1 VKGLKTMENIKKIPF
16 SPPDITEAEI
26 NAVVEVLR
34 SGWITS
40 GPTLAKFEEELAQYC
55 EANKAVALN
64 SATAAMEL
72 ILKVFDIKEGDEII
86 TTPYTYTA
94 TASVAVHRGI
104 KPIFCDVAKDSFF
117 IDYDKI
123 GDLITEKTKVI
134 MPVDYAGVPCDY
146 DRIKEVLKEKN
157 REDII
162 IIVDS
167 AHAFGA
173 KYKGQRVG
181 AQCDFHTFSF
191 HAVKNFTTAEGGA
204 ITYNDNNFK
213 GRENLFQDFKFTSL
227 HGQSKDALSKMKAG
241 AWEYDIITDG
251 FKCNMTDINAAIG
264 RAQLTRYEDM
274 LKYRKEIFNTY
285 TRILEKEDFA
295 IIPVTE
301 YGEGTES
308 SYHIYPLRIKGFN
321 EEKRNILIQRLA
333 EKGISTNVH
342 FKPLPMFTLYKNLG
356 YKIEDYPN
364 AYAQY
369 ANEISLPVYSTLE
382 LSDVEYIAIELIEEV
397 KKLLMK

>member
-1 VKGLKTMENIKKIPF
+1 MTNIKKIPF

-40 GPTLAKFEEELAQYC
+40 GPTLAKFEEELAKYC

-123 GDLITEKTKVI
+123 GDLITERTKVI
-134 MPVDYAGVPCDY
+134 MPVDFAGVPCDY
-146 DRIKEVLKEKN
+146 DKIKAVLKDKN

-191 HAVKNFTTAEGGA
+191 HAVKNLTTSEGGA

-213 GRENLFQDFKFTSL
+213 GKENLFQDFKFTSL

-241 AWEYDIITDG
+241 AWEYDITTDG

-264 RAQLTRYEDM
+264 RVQLTRYEDM
-274 LKYRKEIFNTY
+274 LKHREAIFDIY
-285 TRILEKEDFA
+285 TNMLKNKDFA
-295 IIPVTE
+295 IIPFTKDE
-301 YGEGTES
+301 NGTES
-308 SYHIYPLRIKGFN
+308 SYHLYPLRIKGFN
-321 EEKRNILIQRLA
+321 EEQRNLLIQRLA

-356 YKIEDYPN
+356 YKMEDYPN

-369 ANEISLPVYSTLE
+369 VNEISLPVYSTLE
-382 LSDVEYIAIELIEEV
+382 LNDAEYIAVELVKEV
-397 KKLLMK
+397 ENIFNEFK

>member
-1 VKGLKTMENIKKIPF
+1 MENIKKIPF

>member
-1 VKGLKTMENIKKIPF
+1 MRKIPF
-16 SPPDITEAEI
+16 SPPDITEAEV
-26 NAVVEVLR
+26 NAVAEVLR

-40 GPTLAKFEEELAQYC
+40 GPTLAKFEEELAEYC
-55 EANKAVALN
+55 EANKAIALN

-117 IDYDKI
+117 MDLEKLKE
-123 GDLITEKTKVI
+123 LITDKTKVI
-134 MPVDYAGVPCDY
+134 MPVDLGGVPCDY
-146 DRIKEVLKEKN
+146 DAIKAVLKEKN

-162 IIVDS
+162 LLIDS
-167 AHAFGA
+167 AHSFGA

-191 HAVKNFTTAEGGA
+191 HAVKNFTTSEGGA

-213 GRENLFQDFKFTSL
+213 GKENLLQDLKFTSL
-227 HGQSKDALSKMKAG
+227 HGQSKDALAKMKAG
-241 AWEYDIITDG
+241 AWDYDIITDG

-264 RAQLTRYEDM
+264 RVQLTRYENM
-274 LKYRKEIFNTY
+274 LKHRRAIFDTY
-285 TRILEKEDFA
+285 TNILEKEDFA
-295 IIPVTE
+295 IIPFSRND
-301 YGEGTES
+301 EGTET
-308 SYHIYPLRIKGFN
+308 SYHLYTLRIKDFT
-321 EEKRNILIQRLA
+321 ETQRNTLIERLA

-342 FKPLPMFTLYKNLG
+342 YKPLPMFTLYKNLG
-356 YKIEDYPN
+356 YKMEDYPN

-369 ANEISLPVYSTLE
+369 INEITLPVYSTLALE
-382 LSDVEYIAIELIEEV
+382 DAEFIAKELIKEV
-397 KKLLMK
+397 KNIFC

>member
-1 VKGLKTMENIKKIPF
+1 MDNMKNIPF

-26 NAVVEVLR
+26 SAVAEVMR

-40 GPTLAKFEEELAQYC
+40 GPNLAQFEIELAEYC
-55 EANKAVALN
+55 QANKAVALN

-72 ILKVFDIKEGDEII
+72 ILKVYDIKAGDEII

-94 TASVAVHRGI
+94 TSSVAVHRGI
-104 KPIFCDVAKDSFF
+104 KPVYVDVKKDTFF
-117 IDYDKI
+117 IDEDKI
-123 GDLITEKTKVI
+123 AEAITDKTKAI
-134 MPVDYAGVPCDY
+134 MPVDFAGVPCDF
-146 DRIKEVLKEKN
+146 DAIKKVLRDIN

-162 IIVDS
+162 IICDS
-167 AHAFGA
+167 AHSFGS

-181 AQCDFHTFSF
+181 SQCDFHTFSF

-204 ITYNDNNFK
+204 ITFNDNNLNGQEDLFK
-213 GRENLFQDFKFTSL
+213 NFKITSL
-227 HGQSKDALSKMKAG
+227 HGQSKSALEKTKPG

-251 FKCNMTDINAAIG
+251 YKCNMTDITAAIG
-264 RAQLTRYEDM
+264 RVQLTRYPEM
-274 LKYRKEIFNTY
+274 LVRRKEIFDIY
-285 TRILEKEDFA
+285 TNVFKNEDFA
-295 IIPVTE
+295 IIPFTKDE
-301 YGEGTES
+301 NGTES
-308 SYHIYPLRIKGFN
+308 SYHIYPLRIKGFT
-321 EEKRNILIQRLA
+321 EVQRNTLITKLA

-369 ANEISLPVYSTLE
+369 INEISLPVYSTLALE
-382 LSDVEYIAIELIEEV
+382 DAEYVAKEVVKITREILS
-397 KKLLMK
+397 

>member
-1 VKGLKTMENIKKIPF
+1 MENIKKIPF

-123 GDLITEKTKVI
+123 GDLITEKTKII

>member
-1 VKGLKTMENIKKIPF
+1 MENIKKIPF

-26 NAVVEVLR
+26 NAVVEVLK

-40 GPTLAKFEEELAQYC
+40 GPTLAKFEEEIAEYC
-55 EANKAVALN
+55 ESNKAVALN

-72 ILKVFDIKEGDEII
+72 VLKVLDIKEGDEVI

-94 TASVAVHRGI
+94 TSSVSIHRGI

-117 IDYDKI
+117 MDYDKLA
-123 GDLITEKTKVI
+123 DLITEKTKVI
-134 MPVDYAGVPCDY
+134 MPVDYAGLPCDY
-146 DRIKEVLKEKN
+146 DRIKEILKEKN

-162 IIVDS
+162 ILVDS
-167 AHAFGA
+167 AHSFGA
-173 KYKGQRVG
+173 KYKGHRVG
-181 AQCDFHTFSF
+181 AQCDFHSFSF

-204 ITYNDNNFK
+204 LTFNNNNFE
-213 GRENLFQDFKFTSL
+213 GRENLYQDFKFTAL

-241 AWEYDIITDG
+241 AWEYDIVTDG

-264 RAQLTRYEDM
+264 RAQLTRYEGM
-274 LKYRKEIFNTY
+274 LKHRKKIFETY

-295 IIPVTE
+295 IIPITE
-301 YGEGTES
+301 YGEGTET
-308 SYHIYPLRIKGFN
+308 SYHLYTLRIKGFN
-321 EEKRNILIQRLA
+321 EEKRNLLIERLA

-342 FKPLPMFTLYKNLG
+342 YKPLPMFTLYKNLG
-356 YKIEDYPN
+356 YKMEDYPN

-369 ANEISLPVYSTLE
+369 ENEITLPVYSTLD
-382 LSDVEYIAIELIEEV
+382 LKDAEYIAEELIKEV
-397 KKLLMK
+397 KNIM

>member
-1 VKGLKTMENIKKIPF
+1 MENLKKIPF

-26 NAVVEVLR
+26 EAVVEVLR

-40 GPTLAKFEEELAQYC
+40 GPNLARFEEELAKYC
-55 EANKAVALN
+55 EANHAVALN

-72 ILKVFDIKEGDEII
+72 ILKVLDIKAGDEII

-94 TASVAVHRGI
+94 TASVAIHRGI

-117 IDYDKI
+117 MDYDKLK
-123 GDLITEKTKVI
+123 DLITEKTKVI
-134 MPVDYAGVPCDY
+134 MPVDFAGVPCDY
-146 DRIKEVLKEKN
+146 DKIKGILKDLN

-162 IIVDS
+162 ILVDS

-173 KYKGQRVG
+173 KYKGVRVG

-204 ITYNDNNFK
+204 ITFNDNNFNGK
-213 GRENLFQDFKFTSL
+213 ENLFQDFKFTAL
-227 HGQSKDALSKMKAG
+227 HGQSKDALAKMKAG

-264 RAQLTRYEDM
+264 RVQLTRYENM
-274 LKYRKEIFNTY
+274 IKYRKQIFETY
-285 TRILEKEDFA
+285 TKILEKEDFS
-295 IIPVTE
+295 IIPETE

-308 SYHIYPLRIKGFN
+308 SYHIYPLRIKGFGEEERN
-321 EEKRNILIQRLA
+321 ELIQRLA
-333 EKGISTNVH
+333 EKGIATNVH

-364 AYAQY
+364 AYNQY
-369 ANEISLPVYSTLE
+369 KNEISLPVYSTLPLE
-382 LSDVEYIAIELIEEV
+382 DVEYIANTLVSEV
-397 KKLLMK
+397 KDILNK

>member
-1 VKGLKTMENIKKIPF
+1 MKKIPF

-134 MPVDYAGVPCDY
+134 MPVDFAGVPCDY

-369 ANEISLPVYSTLE
+369 ANEISLPVYSTLG

>member
-1 VKGLKTMENIKKIPF
+1 MDNMKNIPF

-26 NAVVEVLR
+26 NAVVEVLK

-40 GPTLAKFEEELAQYC
+40 GPTLAKFEKEIAEYC

-72 ILKVFDIKEGDEII
+72 VLKVLDIKEGDEVI

-94 TASVAVHRGI
+94 TSSVSIHRGI
-104 KPIFCDVAKDSFF
+104 KPVFCDVAKDSFF
-117 IDYDKI
+117 MDYDKL

-134 MPVDYAGVPCDY
+134 MPVDYAGLPCDY
-146 DRIKEVLKEKN
+146 DRIKEILKEKN

-162 IIVDS
+162 ILVDS
-167 AHAFGA
+167 AHSFGA
-173 KYKGQRVG
+173 KYKGHRVG
-181 AQCDFHTFSF
+181 AQCDFHSFSF

-204 ITYNDNNFK
+204 LTFNNNNFE
-213 GRENLFQDFKFTSL
+213 GRENLYQDFKFTAL

-241 AWEYDIITDG
+241 AWEYDIVTDG

-264 RAQLTRYEDM
+264 RAQLTRYEGM
-274 LKYRKEIFNTY
+274 LKHRKEIFNTY
-285 TRILEKEDFA
+285 TKILENEDFA
-295 IIPVTE
+295 IIPITE
-301 YGEGTES
+301 YGEGTET
-308 SYHIYPLRIKGFN
+308 SYHLYTLRIKGFN
-321 EEKRNILIQRLA
+321 EEKRNLLIERLA

-342 FKPLPMFTLYKNLG
+342 YKPLPMFTLYKKLG
-356 YKIEDYPN
+356 YKMEDYPN

-369 ANEISLPVYSTLE
+369 ENEITLPVYSTLD
-382 LSDVEYIAIELIEEV
+382 LKDAEYIAKELVKEV
-397 KKLLMK
+397 KKII

>member
-1 VKGLKTMENIKKIPF
+1 MNKLRNIPF
-16 SPPDITEAEI
+16 SPPDISEAEI
-26 NAVVEVLR
+26 DAVVEVLR

-40 GPTLAKFEEELAQYC
+40 GPTLAKFEAELAKYC
-55 EANKAVALN
+55 EANKVIALN

-94 TASVAVHRGI
+94 TASVAIHRGI
-104 KPIFCDVAKDSFF
+104 KPIFCDLEKDTFF
-117 IDYDKI
+117 MDYEKM

-134 MPVDYAGVPCDY
+134 MPVDFAGIPCDY
-146 DRIKEVLKEKN
+146 DKIKSVLKEKN

-173 KYKGQRVG
+173 KYKGKMVG
-181 AQCDFHTFSF
+181 TQCDFHTFSF
-191 HAVKNFTTAEGGA
+191 HAVKNLTTSEGGA
-204 ITYNDNNFK
+204 ITFNDNNFK
-213 GRENLFQDFKFTSL
+213 GKENLLQDFKFTSL

-241 AWEYDIITDG
+241 SWEYDIITDG
-251 FKCNMTDINAAIG
+251 YKCNMTDINAAIG
-264 RAQLTRYEDM
+264 RVQLERYEEM
-274 LKYRKEIFNTY
+274 LKHRKEIFNVY
-285 TRILEKEDFA
+285 TRILEKEDFS
-295 IIPVTE
+295 IIPITE
-301 YGEGTES
+301 YDEGTES
-308 SYHIYPLRIKGFN
+308 SYHLYPLRIKGFN
-321 EEKRNILIQRLA
+321 EEKRNTLIQRLA

-364 AYAQY
+364 AYKQY
-369 ANEISLPVYSTLE
+369 ENEISLPVYSTLD
-382 LSDVEYIAIELIEEV
+382 LKDVEYIAEELIKEV
-397 KKLLMK
+397 KNILNK